1 MGSLENVLF
10 HALSGIIVSRTK
22 LCLYVVK
29 GQDIL
34 NVIELLKHN
43 QTIDV
48 SSNCVFRE
56 ETTHTHRN
64 KPNSIHHVIS
74 NYVLHMHLLSCP
86 NMVFLIVNHLFPGA
100 LFLFG
105 ECHVYLHTCQVSDS
119 VIIVILS
126 QL

>member
-64 KPNSIHHVIS
+64 KPNSI
-74 NYVLHMHLLSCP
+74 M
-86 NMVFLIVNHLFPGA
+86 
-100 LFLFG
+100 
-105 ECHVYLHTCQVSDS
+105 
-119 VIIVILS
+119 
-126 QL
+126 

>member
-64 KPNSIHHVIS
+64 KPNSIHNVIS

-86 NMVFLIVNHLFPGA
+86 NMVFLIVNQKFC
-100 LFLFG
+100 FLVRCF
-105 ECHVYLHTCQVSDS
+105 CLVNVMFIYTRVKLVTV
-119 VIIVILS
+119 LS
-126 QL
+126 L